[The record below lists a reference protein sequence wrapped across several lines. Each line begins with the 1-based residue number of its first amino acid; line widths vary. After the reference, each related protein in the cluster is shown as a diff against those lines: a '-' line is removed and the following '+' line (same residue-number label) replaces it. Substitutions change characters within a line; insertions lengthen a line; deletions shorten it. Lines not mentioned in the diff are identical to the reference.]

1 MRLTVHHSVG
11 YQKLMIPAKCRTP
24 MRLLRTAGLAV
35 AASGAFALCAHADAD
50 ADRLEQNR
58 QAVLEFYELAIN
70 QKDYQAAEK
79 YIGAH
84 YIQHNPMAKDGKDGL
99 KSFIEYLR
107 ANQPDYHSE
116 IVRSFA
122 DGNYVILHVRNTP
135 APGEPG
141 KAIVDIFRL
150 EAGKVVEHWDVVQ
163 AIPENPANDN
173 TMF

>member
-1 MRLTVHHSVG
+1 
-11 YQKLMIPAKCRTP
+11 MIPAKCRTSI
-24 MRLLRTAGLAV
+24 RLLRTAGLAA
-35 AASGAFALCAHADAD
+35 AASAAFALSAYAD

-79 YIGAH
+79 FIGPH
-84 YIQHNPMAKDGKDGL
+84 YIQHNPMAQDGKEGL
-99 KSFIEYLR
+99 KNFIEYLH

-122 DGNYVILHVRNTP
+122 DGDYVILHVRNTP

-141 KAIVDIFRL
+141 NAIVDIFRL

-163 AIPENPANDN
+163 AIPEDPANDN

>member
-1 MRLTVHHSVG
+1 MSLIVHYSVG
-11 YQKLMIPAKCRTP
+11 YQKLKIPAKCRTP

-35 AASGAFALCAHADAD
+35 AASAAFVFSAHSDAV
-50 ADRLEQNR
+50 ADRVEQNR

-70 QKDYQAAEK
+70 QKDFKAAEK
-79 YIGAH
+79 FIGPH
-84 YIQHNPMAKDGKDGL
+84 YIQHNPMAKDGKEGL

-107 ANQPDYHSE
+107 AKQPDYHSE

-122 DGNYVILHVRNTP
+122 DGDYVILHVRNTP

-141 KAIVDIFRL
+141 NAIVDIFRL

>member
-1 MRLTVHHSVG
+1 
-11 YQKLMIPAKCRTP
+11 MIQANCRTP
-24 MRLLRTAGLAV
+24 MRSLRIAGLAL
-35 AASGAFALCAHADAD
+35 AASAAFAVSACADAD
-50 ADRLEQNR
+50 TDRLEQNR

-70 QKDYQAAEK
+70 EKDYQAAEK
-79 YIGAH
+79 FIGPH
-84 YIQHNPMAKDGKDGL
+84 YIQHNPMAKDGKEGL

-122 DGNYVILHVRNTP
+122 DGDYVILHVHNKP
-135 APGEPG
+135 GPGEPG
-141 KAIVDIFRL
+141 KAIMDIFRL

>member
-1 MRLTVHHSVG
+1 MSLTVHHSVG
-11 YQKLMIPAKCRTP
+11 YQKLMISTYFRTW
-24 MRLLRTAGLAV
+24 MRLLRIAGLAV
-35 AASGAFALCAHADAD
+35 AASAAFAVSAHADAG

-79 YIGAH
+79 FIGPH
-84 YIQHNPMAKDGKDGL
+84 YIQHNPMAKDGKEGL
-99 KSFIEYLR
+99 KNFIEYLH

-122 DGNYVILHVRNTP
+122 DGDYVILHVRNTP

-141 KAIVDIFRL
+141 NAIVDIFRL

-163 AIPENPANDN
+163 AIPEDPANDN

>member
-1 MRLTVHHSVG
+1 MRS
-11 YQKLMIPAKCRTP
+11 
-24 MRLLRTAGLAV
+24 LRVAGLAL
-35 AASGAFALCAHADAD
+35 AASAAFAVFAHADAD

-70 QKDYQAAEK
+70 EKDYQAAETF
-79 YIGAH
+79 IGPH
-84 YIQHNPMAKDGKDGL
+84 YIQHNPMAKDGKEGL
-99 KSFIEYLR
+99 KSFIEHLR
-107 ANQPDYHSE
+107 ANRPDYRSE

-122 DGNYVILHVRNTP
+122 EGDYVILHVRNTP
-135 APGEPG
+135 APGERG
-141 KAIVDIFRL
+141 NAIVDIFRL